1 MDTLPLGES
10 PAKPCITPAA
20 VRAEMVRRIDAS
32 ADRTHLSDSCPVG
45 APYSITAVGV
55 LLASLGFTD
64 EESEGERFFQSG
76 FAFYRELASSVPEI
90 VADAR
95 KVLFR
100 GRRAWFPGAE
110 CVA

>member
-1 MDTLPLGES
+1 MDTLTLGVS
-10 PAKPCITPAA
+10 PAKPCVTPAA

-32 ADRTHLSDSCPVG
+32 AERATARADDPIGAPTSIPAVG
-45 APYSITAVGV
+45 A

-64 EESEGERFFQSG
+64 DESAGEHHFHFDFG
-76 FAFYRELASSVPEI
+76 FYRELASSVPEL

-110 CVA
+110 YVA